1 MRWFLLPSKAQQ
13 CMKGKLPQTC
23 IGYKPPFF
31 PRETHQQVF
40 RRTRL
45 KSGSIYAKY
54 CNCPLQEK
62 RHLLN
67 HDCRSY
73 FQKQLGSM
81 ENKLL
86 KQREENR
93 KKNEHNSND
102 VENY

>member
-73 FQKQLGSM
+73 FQKQHGSM
-81 ENKLL
+81 ENKML

-93 KKNEHNSND
+93 NKNEHNSND

>member
-1 MRWFLLPSKAQQ
+1 M
-13 CMKGKLPQTC
+13 
-23 IGYKPPFF
+23 
-31 PRETHQQVF
+31 
-40 RRTRL
+40 
-45 KSGSIYAKY
+45 
-54 CNCPLQEK
+54 
-62 RHLLN
+62 LN